1 MRYAAVMSTGH
12 DGSRTSVT
20 EADLR
25 LMRRIRSV
33 ARFVII
39 PLALVM
45 IGLKFAGWIEL
56 SWLLVLLL
64 AALYV
69 LHPIVIGALGPI
81 LQYRRHRHRVETD
94 GTRD

>member
-1 MRYAAVMSTGH
+1 M
-12 DGSRTSVT
+12 SVT

-25 LMRRIRSV
+25 LVRRIRSV
-33 ARFVII
+33 ARFILV
-39 PLALVM
+39 PLALIMVA
-45 IGLKFAGWIEL
+45 LKVAGWIEV
-56 SWLLVLLL
+56 SWLLVLLP
-64 AALYV
+64 AALYA